1 MEQQEKFFQEFKHIY
16 SIDIPIDKSELTKE
30 NQKQKFLFYIDLTND
45 ETYSKALA
53 QLSTNIFIKK
63 YWQGGIL
70 SEFQIKN
77 RENKQSIFC
86 YYFNKLIQQDEQIN
100 IQNLFRF
107 RILLQEFISTQQNYQ
122 IKFVFH
128 FRQKQLNQKDF
139 EDYIIKCIYQ
149 ILEGSFDVLN
159 DIIFLYNQQDSE
171 IINYCKL
178 SKKKIDFQKSKQH
191 GKFDSKFIET
201 LDQFLNYFQFKK
213 NDPNLIG
220 YKCQNYVQ
228 DKVNVVLKVF
238 EKELIQLQ
246 KDISLMIEFPVNLN
260 NEIERND
267 NVKQYLESLKTII
280 GEIYMILKD
289 IYEFDEKVKQIHIVL
304 NKFRNQLIK
313 YLSDIV
319 KENSEFQKY
328 LKLIYKDES
337 PDDVFNQLL
346 QFKFEL
352 VGSDNEVLQKLKKYN
367 YNQDSINATLMR
379 VIIDIKFW
387 FEQFNLYLPQSLA
400 YLKRMII
407 PQNQKINQDK
417 PHVFVLGMT
426 RVGKSTLLNILKNPE
441 NIIVNQNKN
450 FDVKVKDNN
459 IVISDSNNSETFL
472 LQNQEI
478 DNFIFVDSPGL
489 RDTSNNNRV
498 INHYKTFIEVIKAKQ
513 QIFLL
518 MIDGEE
524 LIKNKNDLI
533 DSIETINLMLGKQNN
548 DNCLENLIL
557 PVFTKIRNDSTM
569 EKIKI
574 KWQNDTMKDI
584 QDQFQL
590 KILNIIKK
598 AIDDGNYFII
608 YIAENYE
615 IEFQKK
621 QLDSEIKTLIEKF
634 VEIDVENQ
642 EELKKLQEQ
651 TKSKQQE
658 LKKLQQVNFLQ
669 KIKQIKDD
677 LLKKCEKILIAR
689 QKNGQ
694 SLNFEFNLTP
704 ELKDS
709 LKKLLP
715 HRKKFYQH
723 IFNII
728 QSDFIAKML
737 YDDTKSINDKFKQMY
752 DISQNEIKLFS
763 DIPQNII
770 TQDIQQY
777 IEQLNTFNNI
787 ISQSDDQ
794 NQYLQEDDFQQ
805 FYNRLTLLASAFSK
819 IDIICKAAGL
829 KQIIWNK
836 LSIKYWKNQSIN
848 KKAFFSSKILSE
860 GLLIVYLQL
869 SVLNLLFT
877 NNVFVTEKEKEKLE
891 RLNLLKFQQEYWRK
905 FEKSK

>member
-1 MEQQEKFFQEFKHIY
+1 MEQQEEFFQEFKHIY
-16 SIDIPIDKSELTKE
+16 SIDIPINKSELTKE
-30 NQKQKFLFYIDLTND
+30 NEIQKFLFYIDLTND

-53 QLSTNIFIKK
+53 QLSTNIFIHR

-70 SEFQIKN
+70 SEFQINN

-100 IQNLFRF
+100 IQNFFRF
-107 RILLQEFISTQQNYQ
+107 RIFLQDFISTQKNYQ

-171 IINYCKL
+171 IINYCKI
-178 SKKKIDFQKSKQH
+178 SKKKINFQKSKQH

-228 DKVNVVLKVF
+228 DNVNVVLKVF
-238 EKELIQLQ
+238 EEELIKLQ

-260 NEIERND
+260 NEINENK
-267 NVKQYLESLKTII
+267 NVQKYLDSLKTIM
-280 GEIYMILKD
+280 GEIYMIFKN

-304 NKFRNQLIK
+304 NKYRNQLIK

-319 KENSEFQKY
+319 NENSEFQKY
-328 LKLIYKDES
+328 LKLIYKDKS

-407 PQNQKINQDK
+407 SQNQNINQDK

-533 DSIETINLMLGKQNN
+533 DSIEAINLMLGKQNN
-548 DNCLENLIL
+548 DNCLQNLIL
-557 PVFTKIRNDSTM
+557 PVFTKIKNDTTM
-569 EKIKI
+569 EKIKN
-574 KWQNDTMKDI
+574 KWQSDTMKDI
-584 QDQFQL
+584 KDQFQL

-598 AIDDGNYFII
+598 AIDEGSYFII

-615 IEFQKK
+615 IEFQKE
-621 QLDSEIKTLIEKF
+621 QLDSEIKTLKDQALKFYREK
-634 VEIDVENQ
+634 EYKQAEAIDEQINLK
-642 EELKKLQEQ
+642 EKELNN
-651 TKSKQQE
+651 
-658 LKKLQQVNFLQ
+658 LQQVNFLQ
-669 KIKQIKDD
+669 NIKQIKDD
-677 LLKKCEKILIAR
+677 LLKKCEKILKAR

-704 ELKDS
+704 GLQDG

-715 HRKKFYQH
+715 HRKKFYKH
-723 IFNII
+723 ILNII
-728 QSDFIAKML
+728 KSDLIAKML
-737 YDDTKSINDKFKQMY
+737 YDDTKSINDKFKQIF
-752 DISQNEIKLFS
+752 DIYSIQLNKLS

-777 IEQLNTFNNI
+777 IEQLDTFNKI
-787 ISQSDDQ
+787 ISESDDQ
-794 NQYLQEDDFQQ
+794 NQYLQKDDFQQ
-805 FYNRLTLLASAFSK
+805 FKNHLRLLKTAFRK
-819 IDIICKAAGL
+819 IPTILKAAGL
-829 KQIIWNK
+829 KQIIWDS
-836 LSIKYWKNQSIN
+836 LSIKHWKNESIF
-848 KKAFFSSKILSE
+848 KTAFSWSIFSAP
-860 GLLIVYLQL
+860 LLIVYMEL
-869 SVLNLLFT
+869 SAINLLFT
-877 NNVFVTEKEKEKLE
+877 NNVFVTEQEKKKLE
-891 RLNLLKFQQEYWRK
+891 RLNLLKFQQEYWK
-905 FEKSK
+905 NCEKSK